1 MSYEV
6 EYDQPR
12 VEESEITRDNID
24 ALRRAIEKIEEI
36 LNDIDE
42 RLRQG
47 GL

>member
-1 MSYEV
+1 MSYDV

-42 RLRQG
+42 RLKQG

>member
-1 MSYEV
+1 MSYDV

-12 VEESEITRDNID
+12 VEESEITRDNVD
-24 ALRRAIEKIEEI
+24 AIRRAIEKIEEI

-42 RLRQG
+42 RLKQG

>member
-1 MSYEV
+1 MSYDV

-24 ALRRAIEKIEEI
+24 AIRRAIEKIEEI

-42 RLRQG
+42 RLKQG

>member
-1 MSYEV
+1 MSYDI
-6 EYDQPR
+6 EYDRPR

-24 ALRRAIEKIEEI
+24 ALRRALERIEEI

-42 RLRQG
+42 RLKQG

>member
-42 RLRQG
+42 RLKQG